1 MTIVAGVDFGTQSVR
16 FSIFDS
22 ERGRLASG
30 VANYPVMRRPDDP
43 DYAAQRHADHVAA
56 LILAARQALAAANID
71 GNEIEALGIDSTGS
85 TIVPVDDQL
94 QPLDDYYLWCDHR
107 GWREAAEITRAA
119 RTSGLEALEWCGGT
133 YSSEFGW
140 AKLWHWLQNNPDKRA
155 QFATAVEHCD
165 LIAGLLCGVETPD
178 ELPRSICA
186 MGHKWMWN
194 ETLGGLPSEEFL
206 SGLDP
211 VLAGVRNRL
220 NGKYARSDSI
230 AGTLCPHWASQLGL
244 KPGIPIPV
252 SALDA
257 HWDAIGAGIRLGDI
271 VNVIGT
277 STCVMAISERKS
289 PIPGVFGVVSGSIH
303 PRYAGIEAGLTA
315 AGDIFDAIARRAGTS
330 LAQLAASVEGYH
342 AGQSGLL
349 RLVWDHGDRT
359 VLAEP
364 HLSGVTFGWNLSH
377 SAADELFAALEG
389 TAFHTRIIVE
399 RLAEHG
405 VPVKRVIHTG
415 GVPRRMPVINQIY
428 ASVLGVPVLIPQNDT
443 TSLGSAIFAFLAA
456 GAFSSVEEAQ
466 QALCPRFTAIEPD
479 VRAVKTYQELF
490 ELYGSLYFSLGRKES
505 EAIAMGSLLPALRR
519 ISKCVE

>member
-1 MTIVAGVDFGTQSVR
+1 
-16 FSIFDS
+16 
-22 ERGRLASG
+22 
-30 VANYPVMRRPDDP
+30 
-43 DYAAQRHADHVAA
+43 
-56 LILAARQALAAANID
+56 
-71 GNEIEALGIDSTGS
+71 
-85 TIVPVDDQL
+85 
-94 QPLDDYYLWCDHR
+94 
-107 GWREAAEITRAA
+107 
-119 RTSGLEALEWCGGT
+119 
-133 YSSEFGW
+133 
-140 AKLWHWLQNNPDKRA
+140 
-155 QFATAVEHCD
+155 
-165 LIAGLLCGVETPD
+165 
-178 ELPRSICA
+178 
-186 MGHKWMWN
+186 
-194 ETLGGLPSEEFL
+194 
-206 SGLDP
+206 
-211 VLAGVRNRL
+211 
-220 NGKYARSDSI
+220 
-230 AGTLCPHWASQLGL
+230 
-244 KPGIPIPV
+244 
-252 SALDA
+252 
-257 HWDAIGAGIRLGDI
+257 
-271 VNVIGT
+271 
-277 STCVMAISERKS
+277 MAISERKS
-289 PIPGVFGVVSGSIH
+289 PIPGVFGVVPGSIH
-303 PRYAGIEAGLTA
+303 PRYAGIEAGLSA

-330 LAQLAASVEGYH
+330 LAQLAASVERYH

-490 ELYGSLYFSLGRKES
+490 ELYGSLYFSLGREES
-505 EAIAMGSLLPALRR
+505 EPIAMGSLLPALRR